1 MSSNK
6 TALIIGAG
14 PAGLTAALELLKKTE
29 IKPIVFEAT
38 DIIGGISQTVE
49 YKGNRMDLGGHRFF
63 SKSDRVMNWWTD
75 IMPRQ
80 GSPSKDD
87 IWEGRKIPLSD
98 EPGAPDPEKEDHVML
113 FRGRLSRIFFLR
125 KFFDYP
131 ITLSPATMT
140 NLGLT
145 RMVRIGLSYLK
156 VRVAPIAGEE
166 TLEEFF
172 INRFG
177 KELYLTFFKDY
188 TEKVWGVPCN
198 EITAE
203 WGAQRIKGL
212 SITAT
217 LKHAFKAAMKK
228 ARKDE
233 EKDLAQKDVE
243 TSLIEQFL
251 YPKLGPG
258 QLWEH
263 VTGLVRERG
272 GEVRMKHRVV
282 GIKQE
287 DRKVVEL
294 TVRDEEKG
302 EEYTI
307 SGDYVFSTMP
317 IRNLIQATNDVPV
330 NVQEVADGL
339 MYRDFM
345 TVGLLMSEMKIK
357 QPDGKLVPDNWIY
370 IQERDV
376 KVGRLQVF
384 NNWSPYLVAEDGKA
398 WLGMEYFVKE
408 GDELWTMPDD
418 DFIKFAVDELAKID
432 IIEAHNVEEAVVV
445 RVPKAYP
452 AYFGTYDRFHEIRK
466 FTDNILNLFLIGRNG
481 MHRYN
486 NQDHSMLAAM
496 AAVDNIIQGRF
507 SKENIWTVNTET
519 EYHESK

>member
-6 TALIIGAG
+6 IALIIGAG
-14 PAGLTAALELLKKTE
+14 PAGLTAALELLRKTD
-29 IKPIVFEAT
+29 IKPIVMEAS
-38 DIIGGISQTVE
+38 DVIGGISQTVE
-49 YKGNRMDLGGHRFF
+49 FKGNRMDLGGHRFF
-63 SKSDRVMNWWTD
+63 SKSDRVMDWWKQ
-75 IMPRQ
+75 IMPLQ

-87 IWEGRKIPLSD
+87 IWEDRKIPLSEAPD
-98 EPGAPDPEKEDHVML
+98 APDPENEDHVML

-145 RMVRIGLSYLK
+145 RMFRIGMSYLK
-156 VRVAPIAGEE
+156 VRLAPIAGEE

-188 TEKVWGVPCN
+188 TEKVWGVPCDQ
-198 EITAE
+198 ITAE

-217 LKHAFKAAMKK
+217 LKHAVKAAYKK
-228 ARKDE
+228 TRGDQPL
-233 EKDLAQKDVE
+233 DLAQKDVE

-263 VTGLVRERG
+263 VTGMVKELG
-272 GEVRMKHRVV
+272 GEVRMQHRVI
-282 GIKQE
+282 GIHQE
-287 DRKVVEL
+287 DRKVTEL
-294 TVRDEEKG
+294 TVRDEVSGK
-302 EEYTI
+302 EYKI
-307 SGDYVFSTMP
+307 SGDYVISTMP
-317 IRNLIQATNDVPV
+317 VKNLIACTNDAPV
-330 NVQEVADGL
+330 NVREVANGL

-357 QPDGKLVPDNWIY
+357 QPNGKLVPDNWIY

-384 NNWSPYLVAEDGKA
+384 NNWSPYLVAEDNKA
-398 WLGMEYFVKE
+398 WLGMEYFVQE
-408 GDELWTMPDD
+408 GDELWTMDD
-418 DFIKFAVDELAKID
+418 DAFIKFAVDELAKID
-432 IIEAHNVEEAVVV
+432 IIEADKVEESVVV

-466 FTDNILNLFLIGRNG
+466 FTDNILNLFLVGRNG

-507 SKENIWTVNTET
+507 SKENVWTVNTET